1 MNANVGDRENKSCK
15 QIGPFGINNR
25 NSKGAEGSNLLRMYN
40 LHPPLTFY
48 CHKKKVTWSNFD
60 GKNVNFQLD

>member
-48 CHKKKVTWSNFD
+48 CHKK
-60 GKNVNFQLD
+60 G